1 MIKIYIYTNVF
12 INAIENRDNNISKKV
27 LIFLENIKD
36 INIYLNDLS
45 IINIHYIGRKSTEKS
60 ELNKTLKTIINSYNL
75 ISIDKNIIEDALN
88 SNFKDFKDGIQYF
101 CAKKVETD
109 IIITSN
115 TKDFKSSSIK
125 ILSPKEFYDKF
136 IMEN

>member
-1 MIKIYIYTNVF
+1 MIKIYIDTNVF

-60 ELNKTLKTIINSYNL
+60 ELNKTLKTIIKL
-75 ISIDKNIIEDALN
+75 
-88 SNFKDFKDGIQYF
+88 
-101 CAKKVETD
+101 
-109 IIITSN
+109 
-115 TKDFKSSSIK
+115 
-125 ILSPKEFYDKF
+125 
-136 IMEN
+136 

>member
-1 MIKIYIYTNVF
+1 MIKIYIDTNVF

-45 IINIHYIGRKSTEKS
+45 IINIHYIGRNSTEKS

-88 SNFKDFKDGIQYF
+88 SNFKDFEDGIQYF

>member
-1 MIKIYIYTNVF
+1 MIKIYIDTNVF

-88 SNFKDFKDGIQYF
+88 SNFKDFEDGIQYF

>member
-88 SNFKDFKDGIQYF
+88 SNFKDFEDGIQYF